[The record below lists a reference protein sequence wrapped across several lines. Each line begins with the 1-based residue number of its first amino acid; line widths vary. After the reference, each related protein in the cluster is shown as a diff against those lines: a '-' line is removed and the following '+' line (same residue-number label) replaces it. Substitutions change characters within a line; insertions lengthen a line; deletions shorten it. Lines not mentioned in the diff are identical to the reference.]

1 MLAERWGRVASQLE
15 HGPDDI
21 HLAHLPLSHGFGLMM
36 CVAALLTGG
45 CLVFPS
51 SSSIEEALQ
60 VIATERVTVVS
71 GSPVLYKLM
80 IDRRARLDLRSI
92 RIAIG
97 SAAPFTRSLLKQV
110 IEDLGLRFML
120 MYGASEG
127 VGVATTD
134 RDDILKGSVGRPLP
148 GTVAIVGPDRRPAP
162 VGTIGEIAFARA
174 MYPVS
179 YWNAASAA
187 PSGANEDNAWYYS
200 GDLGRLDEAGRL
212 YFAGRLAHQIN
223 RAGLK
228 IDPLAIEAAVIE
240 TGQASDVA
248 VLGLP
253 DPVLGEISCACVVP
267 RSGQVIVPADL
278 RADLARTLGPS
289 RSPDRIVTIENI
301 PRSRVGK
308 VDFAELKSKLL
319 VEQAV

>member
-1 MLAERWGRVASQLE
+1 MLVERWGRIASQLE
-15 HGPDDI
+15 HGPDDV

-36 CVAALLTGG
+36 CVTALLTGG
-45 CLVFPS
+45 RLVFPS
-51 SSSIEEALQ
+51 SSSIDEALGL
-60 VIATERVTVVS
+60 IAAERVTVVS
-71 GSPVLYKLM
+71 GSPVLYTLM
-80 IDRRARLDLRSI
+80 INRRERLDLRTI

-97 SAAPFTRSLLKQV
+97 SAAPFSQSLLRQV

-134 RDDILKGSVGRPLP
+134 HDDILRGSVGRPLP
-148 GTVAIVGPDRRPAP
+148 GTVAIVGPDRQP
-162 VGTIGEIAFARA
+162 VPTGAIGEIAFSRS

-179 YWNAASAA
+179 YWDAVT
-187 PSGANEDNAWYYS
+187 PRANEESAWYYS

-228 IDPLAIEAAVIE
+228 IDPLAIETAILE
-240 TGQASDVA
+240 TGRASDVA
-248 VLGLP
+248 VVGLP
-253 DPVLGEISCACVVP
+253 DPVLGEIACACVVP
-267 RSGQVIVPADL
+267 RAGQLIVPANL
-278 RADLARTLGPS
+278 REHLTRALGLSRCPDRVVTLGS
-289 RSPDRIVTIENI
+289 I

-308 VDFAELKSKLL
+308 VDFADLKTKLL
-319 VEQAV
+319 VQQEA